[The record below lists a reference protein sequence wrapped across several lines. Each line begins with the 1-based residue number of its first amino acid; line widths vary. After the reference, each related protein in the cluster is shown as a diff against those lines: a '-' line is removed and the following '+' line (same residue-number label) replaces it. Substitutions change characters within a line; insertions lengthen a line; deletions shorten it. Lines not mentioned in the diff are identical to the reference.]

1 MEVKVPE
8 TNFYRI
14 MKVNVS
20 AKKKNFH
27 GFRFLTNLFATG
39 GTSLFDHDG
48 GIVQSAASLYSCCSP
63 VSLS

>member
-20 AKKKNFH
+20 AKKKNFN
-27 GFRFLTNLFATG
+27 GFRFLTKLFATG
-39 GTSLFDHDG
+39 GAAVFDHDG
-48 GIVQSAASLYSCCSP
+48 GLIQSAVSLYSCCSP

>member
-14 MKVNVS
+14 MKVLSVP
-20 AKKKNFH
+20 KRNFH

-39 GTSLFDHDG
+39 GTAVFDHDG
-48 GIVQSAASLYSCCSP
+48 GLIQSAVSLYSCCSP